1 MKLCRDDRSAM
12 QSGGGNG
19 GLNEREKQKGKG
31 LVSIK
36 EMSVECSLGSIGKNT
51 MLLNPKFGNRLNI
64 GSILIDIEFE
74 SDPYAEDICIPGCTK
89 CIDNCPGH
97 AICEDGSLSQMIC
110 REQTYHQTER
120 GFRTVD
126 CNSCRTICPV
136 RFGISK

>member
-1 MKLCRDDRSAM
+1 MKLCRDDMSAM

-36 EMSVECSLGSIGKNT
+36 EMSVECGLGSIGKNT

-110 REQTYHQTER
+110 REQTYH
-120 GFRTVD
+120 
-126 CNSCRTICPV
+126 
-136 RFGISK
+136 